1 MAKESTKQKT
11 RSATCPQHGSVQAVK
26 DVPVFRMPA
35 LFYTA
40 RMIGSAFRPYRCPQ
54 CGAAA
59 K

>member
-1 MAKESTKQKT
+1 MAKETTRQKT
-11 RSATCPQHGSVQAVK
+11 KPGNCATHGAVQAVK

-40 RMIGSAFRPYRCPQ
+40 RMIGSAFKPYRCPQ
-54 CGAAA
+54 CGAVT